1 MKTVKQVLDDKG
13 YQVHSIAPEATVY
26 EALQKMAEEG
36 IGALAVLDA
45 GELAGI
51 VSERDYARKVV
62 LTGRD
67 SRETSVSDIMT
78 KNVVCVSSDIR
89 VDASMSIMTE
99 KCVRHL
105 VVRDDGKIN
114 GMISIGDV
122 VKAVIDDQQFTIE
135 QLEHYIS
142 GHG

>member
-1 MKTVKQVLDDKG
+1 MKTVKQILDDKG

-78 KNVVCVSSDIR
+78 RNVVCVSSNIR